1 MYKYY
6 NKVTTIEV
14 DEYLFKEGTW
24 VLNNNIEL
32 KEKVNFVHNGTEWLF
47 DPTVTK
53 SLASDG
59 VVPAD
64 DKEAEAYLLSMVQ
77 EGIEL
82 ILATEYPTAGA
93 QVSGVD
99 CFYVISAKVYNGLE
113 TFTYTYTFKGLGNAK
128 FELQGEP
135 EVTK

>member
-1 MYKYY
+1 M
-6 NKVTTIEV
+6 
-14 DEYLFKEGTW
+14 LFRSVALVSAAKG
-24 VLNNNIEL
+24 L
-32 KEKVNFVHNGTEWLF
+32 
-47 DPTVTK
+47 
-53 SLASDG
+53 
-59 VVPAD
+59 
-64 DKEAEAYLLSMVQ
+64 
-77 EGIEL
+77 GIDEL
-82 ILATEYPTAGA
+82 ILATEYPTAGV

>member
-1 MYKYY
+1 MDAKYG
-6 NKVTTIEV
+6 NSGILVRWQ
-14 DEYLFKEGTW
+14 LLLW
-24 VLNNNIEL
+24 NNFNIQL
-32 KEKVNFVHNGTEWLF
+32 LTAVRMTPMGG
-47 DPTVTK
+47 
-53 SLASDG
+53 AG
-59 VVPAD
+59 RC
-64 DKEAEAYLLSMVQ
+64 KEAEAYLLSMVQ

>member
-1 MYKYY
+1 MTYW
-6 NKVTTIEV
+6 NI
-14 DEYLFKEGTW
+14 
-24 VLNNNIEL
+24 NNL
-32 KEKVNFVHNGTEWLF
+32 LADNFLEIRFFSFLC
-47 DPTVTK
+47 
-53 SLASDG
+53 
-59 VVPAD
+59 
-64 DKEAEAYLLSMVQ
+64 
-77 EGIEL
+77 IEL

>member
-1 MYKYY
+1 M
-6 NKVTTIEV
+6 
-14 DEYLFKEGTW
+14 
-24 VLNNNIEL
+24 
-32 KEKVNFVHNGTEWLF
+32 
-47 DPTVTK
+47 
-53 SLASDG
+53 
-59 VVPAD
+59 
-64 DKEAEAYLLSMVQ
+64 
-77 EGIEL
+77 
-82 ILATEYPTAGA
+82 ATEYPTAGA

>member
-1 MYKYY
+1 MAKRRS
-6 NKVTTIEV
+6 N
-14 DEYLFKEGTW
+14 
-24 VLNNNIEL
+24 
-32 KEKVNFVHNGTEWLF
+32 
-47 DPTVTK
+47 DP
-53 SLASDG
+53 DG